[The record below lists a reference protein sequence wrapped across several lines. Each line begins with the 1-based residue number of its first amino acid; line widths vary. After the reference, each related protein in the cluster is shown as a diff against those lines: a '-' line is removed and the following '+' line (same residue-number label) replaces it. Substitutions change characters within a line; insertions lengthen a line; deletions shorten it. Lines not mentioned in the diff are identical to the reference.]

1 MKRSF
6 VLLSL
11 CAMTVLALVSCQ
23 DDEGEFIE
31 TMYTGF
37 LTGRTNSKGEVK
49 TLKTDFGDT
58 YTVTETEVNSK
69 LRPDTT
75 YRLVCSI
82 ALDGNNARIIQ
93 LVKPISYIAPPD
105 SIIPDSVRVQDPVC
119 IESRYVGGGFL
130 NIIVGIKVQSEESKY
145 KHEINYARL
154 DTPGKYTFTIYH
166 DAHGDGQVL
175 TKHAYLSIPLYG
187 YKGLAKNDT
196 VFLKCK
202 GYQEDYDIK
211 LLYK

>member
-11 CAMTVLALVSCQ
+11 CALAVFALVSCRSE
-23 DDEGEFIE
+23 EGDYIE
-31 TMYTGF
+31 TLYSGF
-37 LTGRTNSKGEVK
+37 LTGRTNSKGQLT
-49 TLKTDFGDT
+49 TLKDDFGQT
-58 YTVTETEVNSK
+58 YTVTDTEVKSQ

-105 SIIPDSVRVQDPVC
+105 SVIPDSLRITDPVQ
-119 IESRYVGGGFL
+119 IESRYVGGGYL
-130 NIIVGIKVQSEESKY
+130 NILLGVKVQSEKTL
-145 KHEINYARL
+145 HDLNYSML
-154 DTPGKYTFTIYH
+154 DTPGKFTFAIYH
-166 DAHGDGQVL
+166 NAHGDGQMY

-187 YKGLAKNDT
+187 YAGLAKNDT